1 MDMDIN
7 EMIRAQMKS
16 GMSAKEIANA
26 FTDALNKA
34 QEEVNK
40 KNKEADKCAGVLD
53 HFRYIFNDAVSHNQ
67 FDVNS
72 AATLFALTLAKKH
85 PEWTGEDIMNC
96 YNIAIY
102 TAEVAEQTVHKTPD
116 ELADLVIN
124 KSIEFLDKLLS
135 DEDIKEK
142 KEEPDPNEAKL
153 AEFLKMF
160 H

>member
-1 MDMDIN
+1 MDIN

-16 GMSAKEIANA
+16 GMSTKEIANA

-40 KNKEADKCAGVLD
+40 KDKEAEERASVLE
-53 HFRYIFNDAVSHNQ
+53 HFRYIFNGAVSHNQ

-72 AATLFALTLAKKH
+72 VSALFAMTLAQKH
-85 PEWTGEDIMNC
+85 PEWTAEDIMSC
-96 YNIAIY
+96 HDIAMH
-102 TAEVAEQTVHKTPD
+102 TAEVAEQTIHKTPD
-116 ELADLVIN
+116 ELANLVVN
-124 KSIEFLDKLLS
+124 KSLEFLDKLLNEDTDEKDS
-135 DEDIKEK
+135 D
-142 KEEPDPNEAKL
+142 PDEAKL

>member
-1 MDMDIN
+1 MDIN

-16 GMSAKEIANA
+16 GMSTKKIANA

-40 KNKEADKCAGVLD
+40 KNKEAEERASVLD
-53 HFRYIFNDAVSHNQ
+53 HFRYIFNGAVSRNQ

-72 AATLFALTLAKKH
+72 AATLFAMTLANKH

-96 YNIAIY
+96 HDIAIH
-102 TAEVAEQTVHKTPD
+102 TAQIAEQTVHKTPD
-116 ELADLVIN
+116 ELIDLVVN
-124 KSIEFLDKLLS
+124 KSIEFLDKLLP
-135 DEDIKEK
+135 DDNKED
-142 KEEPDPNEAKL
+142 EPDLDEAKL

>member
-1 MDMDIN
+1 MNIN

-40 KNKEADKCAGVLD
+40 KNKEADKRAGVLD

-102 TAEVAEQTVHKTPD
+102 TAEITEQTVHKTPD
-116 ELADLVIN
+116 ELADLMVN
-124 KSIEFLDKLLS
+124 KGIELLDKLLA
-135 DEDIKEK
+135 DDNKG
-142 KEEPDPNEAKL
+142 EEPDLDEKKL

>member
-1 MDMDIN
+1 MDIN

-16 GMSAKEIANA
+16 GMSTKEIANA

-40 KNKEADKCAGVLD
+40 KNKEAEERASVLD
-53 HFRYIFNDAVSHNQ
+53 HFRYIFNGAVSRNQ

-72 AATLFALTLAKKH
+72 AATLFAMTLVNKH

-96 YNIAIY
+96 HDIAIH
-102 TAEVAEQTVHKTPD
+102 TAQIAEQIVHKTPD
-116 ELADLVIN
+116 ELIDLVVN
-124 KSIEFLDKLLS
+124 KSIEFLDKLLP
-135 DEDIKEK
+135 DDNEED
-142 KEEPDPNEAKL
+142 EPDLDEAKL

>member
-1 MDMDIN
+1 MDIN
-7 EMIRAQMKS
+7 EMIRAQMES
-16 GMSAKEIANA
+16 GMSTKEIANA

-40 KNKEADKCAGVLD
+40 KNKEVEERASVLD
-53 HFRYIFNDAVSHNQ
+53 HFRYIFNGAVSRNQ

-72 AATLFALTLAKKH
+72 ATTLFAMTLANKH

-96 YNIAIY
+96 HNIAVH
-102 TAEVAEQTVHKTPD
+102 TAEIAEQTVHKTPD
-116 ELADLVIN
+116 ELADLVVN

-142 KEEPDPNEAKL
+142 KEEPDLDEEKL
-153 AEFLKMF
+153 VEFLKMF

>member
-1 MDMDIN
+1 MDIN

-16 GMSAKEIANA
+16 GMSTKEIANA

-40 KNKEADKCAGVLD
+40 KNKEAEERASVLD
-53 HFRYIFNDAVSHNQ
+53 HFRYIFNGAVSRNQ

-72 AATLFALTLAKKH
+72 ASTFFAMTLANKH

-96 YNIAIY
+96 HAIAMR
-102 TAEVAEQTVHKTPD
+102 TAKVAEQTVHKTPD

-124 KSIEFLDKLLS
+124 KSIELLDKLLS
-135 DEDIKEK
+135 D
-142 KEEPDPNEAKL
+142 KEEDSDPDEEKL

>member
-1 MDMDIN
+1 MDIN

-16 GMSAKEIANA
+16 GMSTKEIANA

-40 KNKEADKCAGVLD
+40 KNKEAEGRASVLD
-53 HFRYIFNDAVSHNQ
+53 HFRYIFNGAVSRNQ

-72 AATLFALTLAKKH
+72 AATLFAMTLANKH

-96 YNIAIY
+96 HDIAIH
-102 TAEVAEQTVHKTPD
+102 TAQIAEQTVHKTPD
-116 ELADLVIN
+116 ELIDLVVN
-124 KSIEFLDKLLS
+124 KSIEFLDKLLP
-135 DEDIKEK
+135 DDNEEK
-142 KEEPDPNEAKL
+142 EPDLDEAKL

>member
-1 MDMDIN
+1 MDIN

-16 GMSAKEIANA
+16 GMSTKEIANA

-40 KNKEADKCAGVLD
+40 KSKEAEERASVLD
-53 HFRYIFNDAVSHNQ
+53 HFRYIFNGAVSRNQ

-72 AATLFALTLAKKH
+72 AATLFAMTLANKH

-96 YNIAIY
+96 HDIAIH
-102 TAEVAEQTVHKTPD
+102 TAQMAEQTVHKTPD
-116 ELADLVIN
+116 ELIDLVVN

-135 DEDIKEK
+135 D
-142 KEEPDPNEAKL
+142 KEEDSDPDEEKL

>member
-1 MDMDIN
+1 MDIN
-7 EMIRAQMKS
+7 EMIRAQMES
-16 GMSAKEIANA
+16 GMSTKEIANA

-40 KNKEADKCAGVLD
+40 KNKEVEERASVLD
-53 HFRYIFNDAVSHNQ
+53 HFRYIFNGAVSRNQ

-72 AATLFALTLAKKH
+72 AATLFAMTLANKH

-96 YNIAIY
+96 HNIAVH
-102 TAEVAEQTVHKTPD
+102 TAEIAEQTVHKTPD
-116 ELADLVIN
+116 ELADLVVN
-124 KSIEFLDKLLS
+124 KSIELLDKLLS
-135 DEDIKEK
+135 D
-142 KEEPDPNEAKL
+142 KEEDSDPDEEKL

>member
-1 MDMDIN
+1 MDIN

-16 GMSAKEIANA
+16 GMSTKEIANA

-40 KNKEADKCAGVLD
+40 KNKEAEERASILD
-53 HFRYIFNDAVSHNQ
+53 HFRYIFNGAVSRNQ

-72 AATLFALTLAKKH
+72 ASTLFAMTLANKH

-96 YNIAIY
+96 HAIAMR
-102 TAEVAEQTVHKTPD
+102 TAEVVEQTVHKTPD

-124 KSIEFLDKLLS
+124 KSIELLDKLLS
-135 DEDIKEK
+135 D
-142 KEEPDPNEAKL
+142 KEEDSDPDEEKL

>member
-16 GMSAKEIANA
+16 GMSTKEIANA

-40 KNKEADKCAGVLD
+40 KNKETEERASVLD
-53 HFRYIFNDAVSHNQ
+53 HFRYIFNGAVSRNQ

-72 AATLFALTLAKKH
+72 AATLFAMTLANKH

-96 YNIAIY
+96 HDIAIH
-102 TAEVAEQTVHKTPD
+102 TAQMAEQTVHKTSD
-116 ELADLVIN
+116 ELIDLVVN
-124 KSIEFLDKLLS
+124 KSIEFLDKLLP
-135 DEDIKEK
+135 D
-142 KEEPDPNEAKL
+142 KEEDSDPDEEKL

>member
-1 MDMDIN
+1 MDIN

-16 GMSAKEIANA
+16 GMSTKEIANA

-34 QEEVNK
+34 QEAVNK
-40 KNKEADKCAGVLD
+40 KDKEAEERVSVLD
-53 HFRYIFNDAVSHNQ
+53 HFRYIFNGAVSRNQ

-72 AATLFALTLAKKH
+72 VSALFAMTLAKSH
-85 PEWTGEDIMNC
+85 PEWTAEDIMNC
-96 YNIAIY
+96 HDIAIH
-102 TAEVAEQTVHKTPD
+102 TAQIAEQTVHKTPD
-116 ELADLVIN
+116 ELADLVVN

-135 DEDIKEK
+135 EDIDEK
-142 KEEPDPNEAKL
+142 DSDPDEAKL

>member
-1 MDMDIN
+1 MDIN

-40 KNKEADKCAGVLD
+40 KNKEVEEPSVLD
-53 HFRYIFNDAVSHNQ
+53 HFRYIFNGAVSRNQ

-72 AATLFALTLAKKH
+72 AATLFAMTLANKH
-85 PEWTGEDIMNC
+85 PEWTGEDIMDC
-96 YNIAIY
+96 HNIAVH
-102 TAEVAEQTVHKTPD
+102 TAEIAEQTVHKTPD
-116 ELADLVIN
+116 ELADLVVN
-124 KSIEFLDKLLS
+124 KSIEFLDKL
-135 DEDIKEK
+135 DIKEK
-142 KEEPDPNEAKL
+142 KEEPDLDEEKL
-153 AEFLKMF
+153 VEFLKMF

>member
-1 MDMDIN
+1 MDIN

-16 GMSAKEIANA
+16 GMSTKEIANA

-40 KNKEADKCAGVLD
+40 KNKETEERASVLD
-53 HFRYIFNDAVSHNQ
+53 HFRYIFNGAVSRNQ

-72 AATLFALTLAKKH
+72 AATLFAMTLANKH

-96 YNIAIY
+96 HDIAIH
-102 TAEVAEQTVHKTPD
+102 AAQMAEQTVHKTSD
-116 ELADLVIN
+116 ELIDLVVN

-135 DEDIKEK
+135 D
-142 KEEPDPNEAKL
+142 KEEDSDPDEEKL

>member
-1 MDMDIN
+1 MDIN

-16 GMSAKEIANA
+16 GMSTKEIANA

-40 KNKEADKCAGVLD
+40 KNKEAEERASVLD
-53 HFRYIFNDAVSHNQ
+53 HFRYIFNGAVSRNQ

-72 AATLFALTLAKKH
+72 AATLFAMTLANKH

-96 YNIAIY
+96 HDIAIH
-102 TAEVAEQTVHKTPD
+102 TAQIAEQTVHKTPD
-116 ELADLVIN
+116 ELVDLVVN

-135 DEDIKEK
+135 D
-142 KEEPDPNEAKL
+142 KEEDSDPDEEKL

>member
-1 MDMDIN
+1 MDIN

-16 GMSAKEIANA
+16 GMSTKEIANA

-40 KNKEADKCAGVLD
+40 KNEERASVLD
-53 HFRYIFNDAVSHNQ
+53 HFRYIFNGAVSRNQ

-72 AATLFALTLAKKH
+72 ASTLFAMTLANKH

-96 YNIAIY
+96 HAIAMR

-124 KSIEFLDKLLS
+124 KSIELLDKLLS
-135 DEDIKEK
+135 DPD
-142 KEEPDPNEAKL
+142 EEKL

>member
-1 MDMDIN
+1 MDIN

-16 GMSAKEIANA
+16 GMSTKEIANA

-40 KNKEADKCAGVLD
+40 KNKEVEERASVLD
-53 HFRYIFNDAVSHNQ
+53 HFRYIFNGAVSRNQ

-72 AATLFALTLAKKH
+72 AATLFAMTLANKH

-96 YNIAIY
+96 HNIAIH
-102 TAEVAEQTVHKTPD
+102 TAQIAEQTVHKTPD
-116 ELADLVIN
+116 ELADLVVN

-142 KEEPDPNEAKL
+142 KEEPDLDEEKL
-153 AEFLKMF
+153 VEFLKMF

>member
-1 MDMDIN
+1 MDIN

-16 GMSAKEIANA
+16 GMSTKEIANA

-40 KNKEADKCAGVLD
+40 KNKEAEERASVLD
-53 HFRYIFNDAVSHNQ
+53 HFRYIFNGAVSRNQ

-72 AATLFALTLAKKH
+72 AATLFAMTLANKH

-96 YNIAIY
+96 HDIAIH
-102 TAEVAEQTVHKTPD
+102 TAQIAEQTVHKTPD
-116 ELADLVIN
+116 ELIDLVVN
-124 KSIEFLDKLLS
+124 KSIELLDKLLS
-135 DEDIKEK
+135 D
-142 KEEPDPNEAKL
+142 KEEDSDPDEEKL

>member
-1 MDMDIN
+1 MDIN

-16 GMSAKEIANA
+16 GMSTKEIANA

-40 KNKEADKCAGVLD
+40 KNKEVEERASVLD
-53 HFRYIFNDAVSHNQ
+53 HFRYIFNGAVSRNQ

-72 AATLFALTLAKKH
+72 AATLFAMTLANKH

-96 YNIAIY
+96 HDIAIH
-102 TAEVAEQTVHKTPD
+102 TAQIAEQTPD
-116 ELADLVIN
+116 ELAN

-135 DEDIKEK
+135 DDIDAKNSD
-142 KEEPDPNEAKL
+142 PDEAKL

>member
-1 MDMDIN
+1 MDIN

-40 KNKEADKCAGVLD
+40 KNKETEERASVLE
-53 HFRYIFNDAVSHNQ
+53 HFRYIFNGAVSRNQ

-72 AATLFALTLAKKH
+72 VSALFAMTLANKH

-96 YNIAIY
+96 HAIAMH
-102 TAEVAEQTVHKTPD
+102 TAEIAEQTVHKTPD
-116 ELADLVIN
+116 ELADLVVN

-135 DEDIKEK
+135 D
-142 KEEPDPNEAKL
+142 KEEDSDPDEAKL
-153 AEFLKMF
+153 VEFLKMF

>member
-1 MDMDIN
+1 MDIN

-16 GMSAKEIANA
+16 GMSTKEIANA

-40 KNKEADKCAGVLD
+40 KNKEAEERASVLD
-53 HFRYIFNDAVSHNQ
+53 HFRYIFNGAVSRNQ

-72 AATLFALTLAKKH
+72 AATLFAMTLANKH

-96 YNIAIY
+96 HDIAIH
-102 TAEVAEQTVHKTPD
+102 TAQMAEQTVHKTPD
-116 ELADLVIN
+116 ELIDLVVN
-124 KSIEFLDKLLS
+124 KSIESLDKLLS
-135 DEDIKEK
+135 D
-142 KEEPDPNEAKL
+142 KEEDSDPDEEKL

>member
-1 MDMDIN
+1 MDIN

-16 GMSAKEIANA
+16 GMSTKEIANA

-40 KNKEADKCAGVLD
+40 KNKEAEERASVLD
-53 HFRYIFNDAVSHNQ
+53 HFRYIFNGAVSRNQ
-67 FDVNS
+67 FNVNS
-72 AATLFALTLAKKH
+72 AATLFAMTLANKH

-96 YNIAIY
+96 HDIAIH
-102 TAEVAEQTVHKTPD
+102 TAQIAEQTVHKTPD
-116 ELADLVIN
+116 ELIDLVVN
-124 KSIEFLDKLLS
+124 KSIEFLDKLLP
-135 DEDIKEK
+135 DDNKED
-142 KEEPDPNEAKL
+142 EPDLDEAKL

>member
-1 MDMDIN
+1 MDIN

-40 KNKEADKCAGVLD
+40 KNKETEERASVLD
-53 HFRYIFNDAVSHNQ
+53 HFRYIFNGAVSRNQ

-72 AATLFALTLAKKH
+72 VSTLFAMILANKH

-96 YNIAIY
+96 HAIAMH
-102 TAEVAEQTVHKTPD
+102 TAEIAEQTVHKTPD
-116 ELADLVIN
+116 ELADLVVN

-135 DEDIKEK
+135 DKEEDSDPDEK
-142 KEEPDPNEAKL
+142 KL
-153 AEFLKMF
+153 VEFLKMF

>member
-1 MDMDIN
+1 MDIN

-40 KNKEADKCAGVLD
+40 KNKEAEERASVLD
-53 HFRYIFNDAVSHNQ
+53 HFRYIFNGAVSRNQ

-72 AATLFALTLAKKH
+72 VSTLFAMTLANKH

-96 YNIAIY
+96 HAIAMR

-124 KSIEFLDKLLS
+124 KSIELLDKLLS
-135 DEDIKEK
+135 D
-142 KEEPDPNEAKL
+142 KEEDSDPDEEKL

>member
-1 MDMDIN
+1 MDIN

-16 GMSAKEIANA
+16 GMSTKKIANA

-40 KNKEADKCAGVLD
+40 KNKEVEERASVLD
-53 HFRYIFNDAVSHNQ
+53 HFRYIFNGAVSRNQ

-72 AATLFALTLAKKH
+72 AATLFAMTLANKH

-96 YNIAIY
+96 HDIAIH
-102 TAEVAEQTVHKTPD
+102 TAQIAEQTVHKTPD
-116 ELADLVIN
+116 ELIDLVVN
-124 KSIEFLDKLLS
+124 KSIEFLDKLLP
-135 DEDIKEK
+135 DDNKED
-142 KEEPDPNEAKL
+142 EPDLDKAKL

>member
-1 MDMDIN
+1 MDIN
-7 EMIRAQMKS
+7 EMIHAQMKS
-16 GMSAKEIANA
+16 GMSTKEIANA

-40 KNKEADKCAGVLD
+40 KNKEAEERASVLD
-53 HFRYIFNDAVSHNQ
+53 HFRYIFNGAVSRNQ

-72 AATLFALTLAKKH
+72 ASTLFAMTLANKH

-96 YNIAIY
+96 HAIAMR

-124 KSIEFLDKLLS
+124 KSIELLDKLLS
-135 DEDIKEK
+135 D
-142 KEEPDPNEAKL
+142 KEEDSDPDEEKL

>member
-1 MDMDIN
+1 MDIN

-16 GMSAKEIANA
+16 GMSTKEIANA

-34 QEEVNK
+34 QEEVN
-40 KNKEADKCAGVLD
+40 EERASVLD
-53 HFRYIFNDAVSHNQ
+53 HFRYIFNGAVSRNQ

-72 AATLFALTLAKKH
+72 AATLFAMTLANKH

-96 YNIAIY
+96 HDIAIH
-102 TAEVAEQTVHKTPD
+102 TAQIAEQTVHKTPD
-116 ELADLVIN
+116 

-135 DEDIKEK
+135 DE
-142 KEEPDPNEAKL
+142 EPDLDEEKL
-153 AEFLKMF
+153 VEFLKMF

>member
-1 MDMDIN
+1 MDIN

-40 KNKEADKCAGVLD
+40 KNKETEERASVLD
-53 HFRYIFNDAVSHNQ
+53 HFRYIFNGAVSRNQ

-72 AATLFALTLAKKH
+72 AATLFAMTLANKH

-96 YNIAIY
+96 HDIAIH
-102 TAEVAEQTVHKTPD
+102 TAQIAEQTVHKTPD
-116 ELADLVIN
+116 ELIDLVVN
-124 KSIEFLDKLLS
+124 KSIEFLDKLLP
-135 DEDIKEK
+135 DDNEEK
-142 KEEPDPNEAKL
+142 EPDLDEAKL

>member
-1 MDMDIN
+1 MDIN

-40 KNKEADKCAGVLD
+40 KNKETEERASVLD
-53 HFRYIFNDAVSHNQ
+53 HFQYIFNGAVSRNQ

-72 AATLFALTLAKKH
+72 VSTLFAMILANKH

-96 YNIAIY
+96 HAIAMR

-124 KSIEFLDKLLS
+124 KSIELLDKLLS
-135 DEDIKEK
+135 D
-142 KEEPDPNEAKL
+142 KEEDSDPDEEKL
-153 AEFLKMF
+153 VEFLKMF

>member
-1 MDMDIN
+1 MDIN

-16 GMSAKEIANA
+16 GMSTKEIANA

-40 KNKEADKCAGVLD
+40 KNKEAEERASVLD
-53 HFRYIFNDAVSHNQ
+53 HFRYIFNGAVFRNQ

-72 AATLFALTLAKKH
+72 VSTLFAMTLANKH

-96 YNIAIY
+96 HAIAMR

-124 KSIEFLDKLLS
+124 KSIELLDKLLS
-135 DEDIKEK
+135 D
-142 KEEPDPNEAKL
+142 KEEDSDPDEEKL